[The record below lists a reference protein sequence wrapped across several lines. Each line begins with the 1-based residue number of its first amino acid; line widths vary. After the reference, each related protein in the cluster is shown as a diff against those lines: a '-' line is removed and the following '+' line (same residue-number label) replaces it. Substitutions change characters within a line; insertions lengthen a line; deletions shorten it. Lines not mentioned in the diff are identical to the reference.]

1 MKKEVVIEVKDAKVK
16 EAINSFLESLLEKNL
31 VSALLVPREV
41 PSKDNVVQSLMTNSN
56 SNLPVRG
63 PVCRAGTGRRTQTG
77 GLKEVNVISPVL
89 PVSSARIISQ
99 MTRLSSYKNPVGV
112 VLRSCEIRALI
123 ELVKLKQASLDNLL
137 IIGVDCL
144 GTYSVSDYQNL
155 CKQGNSPSDELL
167 RKFKEG
173 GEDTKLRKA
182 CQVCEYP
189 VPSNA
194 DLVIGLVGVDFEKN
208 ILLKPCTEKGEKILE
223 NFSFLEFNQSKREES
238 VSKYLSKKIEK
249 RDTLF
254 SEMKE
259 ETSGGWENL
268 LSVFSTCI
276 NCHNCMRV
284 CPLCYCRECFFESPT
299 FEFDSEKYLLWAK
312 RKGSIK
318 MPRDTTLFH
327 LGRMSHMATSCV
339 GCGLCEQACPSNI
352 PLLKIFKTV
361 SYDVQQIFK
370 YVPGR
375 DLEEP
380 LPLTTFKEDE
390 LRSVGE
396 E

>member
-1 MKKEVVIEVKDAKVK
+1 MTKEVVIEVKNGKVK
-16 EAINSFLESLLEKNL
+16 EAINSFLNELLEENL

-41 PSKDNVVQSLMTNSN
+41 PSEDNVVQSLVTNSD
-56 SNLPVRG
+56 
-63 PVCRAGTGRRTQTG
+63 
-77 GLKEVNVISPVL
+77 GLKEANVIAPVL
-89 PVSSARIISQ
+89 PVNSARIISE
-99 MTRLSSYKNPVGV
+99 MTRLSPHKSPVGV

-123 ELVKLKQASLDNLL
+123 ELVKLKQASLDNLI

-155 CKQGNSPSDELL
+155 CKQGNSPLEELL
-167 RKFKEG
+167 KNFKEKK
-173 GEDTKLRKA
+173 EDAKLRKA

-194 DLVIGLVGVDFEKN
+194 DLVIGLIGVDFEKS
-208 ILLKPCTEKGEKILE
+208 LLLQANTEKGEEILKR
-223 NFSFLEFNQSKREES
+223 FSFPKFNQSKEREES
-238 VSKYLSKKIEK
+238 VSRYIGGKIKK

-254 SEMKE
+254 SQTKE
-259 ETSGGWENL
+259 EVGGWENL

-276 NCHNCMRV
+276 SCHNCMRV
-284 CPLCYCRECFFESPT
+284 CPICYCRECFFESPT
-299 FEFDSEKYLLWAK
+299 FEFDAEKYLGWAK

-318 MPRDTTLFH
+318 MPRDTILFH

-339 GCGLCEQACPSNI
+339 GCGVCEQACPSNI

-361 SYDVQQIFK
+361 SHNAQQIFK

-390 LRSVGE
+390 LQSVGE

>member
-1 MKKEVVIEVKDAKVK
+1 MKKEVVIEVKDTKIK

-41 PSKDNVVQSLMTNSN
+41 PSKDIVVQSLMTNSN
-56 SNLPVRG
+56 
-63 PVCRAGTGRRTQTG
+63 
-77 GLKEVNVISPVL
+77 GLKEVNIISPVL
-89 PVSSARIISQ
+89 PVSSARIISE

-173 GEDTKLRKA
+173 GGEDTKLRKA

-189 VPSNA
+189 IPSNA

-208 ILLKPCTEKGEKILE
+208 ILLKSCTEKGEKILE
-223 NFSFLEFNQSKREES
+223 KFSFPEFNQSKREEP
-238 VSKYLSKKIEK
+238 VSKYLSKKIEQ
-249 RDTLF
+249 RDTVF
-254 SEMKE
+254 SEMKRE
-259 ETSGGWENL
+259 VNSWENL
-268 LSVFSTCI
+268 LSILSTCI
-276 NCHNCMRV
+276 HCHNCMRV
-284 CPLCYCRECFFESPT
+284 CPICYCRECFFESPT
-299 FEFDSEKYLLWAK
+299 FEFDSEKYLMWAK

-361 SYDVQQIFK
+361 SYNVQQIFN

>member
-41 PSKDNVVQSLMTNSN
+41 PSKDNIVQSLMTNSN
-56 SNLPVRG
+56 
-63 PVCRAGTGRRTQTG
+63 

-89 PVSSARIISQ
+89 PVSSARIISE

-167 RKFKEG
+167 RKFKEEEEEGGG
-173 GEDTKLRKA
+173 GEDTKLREA

-189 VPSNA
+189 IPSNA

-208 ILLKPCTEKGEKILE
+208 ILLKSCTEKGEKILE
-223 NFSFLEFNQSKREES
+223 KFSFPEFNQSKREES
-238 VSKYLSKKIEK
+238 VSKYISKKIEK
-249 RDTLF
+249 RDTFF
-254 SEMKE
+254 SEMKG
-259 ETSGGWENL
+259 ETSSGWENL

-284 CPLCYCRECFFESPT
+284 CPICYCRECFFESPT
-299 FEFDSEKYLLWAK
+299 FEFDSEKYLMWAK

>member
-1 MKKEVVIEVKDAKVK
+1 MKKEVVIEVKDTKIK

-41 PSKDNVVQSLMTNSN
+41 PSKDIVVQSLMTNSN
-56 SNLPVRG
+56 
-63 PVCRAGTGRRTQTG
+63 
-77 GLKEVNVISPVL
+77 GLKEVNIISPVL
-89 PVSSARIISQ
+89 PVSSARIISE

-173 GEDTKLRKA
+173 GGEDTKLRKA

-189 VPSNA
+189 IPSNA

-208 ILLKPCTEKGEKILE
+208 ILLKSCTEKGEKILE
-223 NFSFLEFNQSKREES
+223 KFSFPEFNQSKREEP
-238 VSKYLSKKIEK
+238 VSKYLSKKIEQ

-254 SEMKE
+254 SEMKRE
-259 ETSGGWENL
+259 LNGWENL
-268 LSVFSTCI
+268 LSILSTCI
-276 NCHNCMRV
+276 HCHNCMRV
-284 CPLCYCRECFFESPT
+284 CPICYCRECFFESPT
-299 FEFDSEKYLLWAK
+299 FEFDSEKYLMWAK

-361 SYDVQQIFK
+361 SYNVQQIFN

>member
-1 MKKEVVIEVKDAKVK
+1 MAKEVIVEVKDGKVK
-16 EAINSFLESLLEKNL
+16 ETINSFLNGLLEKDL

-41 PSKDNVVQSLMTNSN
+41 PSKDNVVQSLVNN
-56 SNLPVRG
+56 PDE
-63 PVCRAGTGRRTQTG
+63 
-77 GLKEVNVISPVL
+77 LKEANVIAPVL
-89 PVSSARIISQ
+89 PVNSAGIISD
-99 MTRLSSYKNPVGV
+99 MTRLSPYKSPVGV
-112 VLRSCEIRALI
+112 ILRSCEIRALI

-144 GTYSVSDYQNL
+144 GTYSVSDYQSL
-155 CKQGNSPSDELL
+155 CKQGSSPSDELL

-173 GEDTKLRKA
+173 EEDAQLREA
-182 CQVCEYP
+182 CRVCEYP
-189 VPSNA
+189 IPSNA
-194 DLVIGLVGVDFEKN
+194 DLVIGLIGVDFEKN
-208 ILLKPCTEKGEKILE
+208 ILLESHTKKGEEILE
-223 NFSFLEFNQSKREES
+223 KFPFSEFNQLKERKES
-238 VSKYLSKKIEK
+238 ISKYINGKIEK

-254 SEMKE
+254 SQTKE
-259 ETSGGWENL
+259 EASGWENL

-276 NCHNCMRV
+276 NCHNCMKV
-284 CPLCYCRECFFESPT
+284 CPICYCRECFFESPT
-299 FEFDSEKYLLWAK
+299 FEFDSGKYLGWAK

-318 MPRDTTLFH
+318 MPTDTILFH

-339 GCGLCEQACPSNI
+339 GCGACEQACPSNI

-361 SYDVQQIFK
+361 GYNVQEIFK

-380 LPLTTFKEDE
+380 LPLTTFKEEE
-390 LRSVGE
+390 LQNVGE

>member
-41 PSKDNVVQSLMTNSN
+41 PSKDNIVQSLMTNSN
-56 SNLPVRG
+56 
-63 PVCRAGTGRRTQTG
+63 

-89 PVSSARIISQ
+89 PVSSARIISE

-167 RKFKEG
+167 RKFKEEEEEEGGG
-173 GEDTKLRKA
+173 GEDTKLREA

-189 VPSNA
+189 ISSNA
-194 DLVIGLVGVDFEKN
+194 DLIIGLIGVDFEKN
-208 ILLKPCTEKGEKILE
+208 ILLKSCTEKGEKILE
-223 NFSFLEFNQSKREES
+223 KFSFPEFNQSKREES
-238 VSKYLSKKIEK
+238 VSKYISKKIEK

-254 SEMKE
+254 SEMKG
-259 ETSGGWENL
+259 ETSSGWENL

-299 FEFDSEKYLLWAK
+299 FEFDSEKYLMWAK

-352 PLLKIFKTV
+352 PLLKIFKMV
-361 SYDVQQIFK
+361 SYNVQQIFK

>member
-1 MKKEVVIEVKDAKVK
+1 
-16 EAINSFLESLLEKNL
+16 
-31 VSALLVPREV
+31 
-41 PSKDNVVQSLMTNSN
+41 
-56 SNLPVRG
+56 
-63 PVCRAGTGRRTQTG
+63 
-77 GLKEVNVISPVL
+77 
-89 PVSSARIISQ
+89 
-99 MTRLSSYKNPVGV
+99 VGV

-173 GEDTKLRKA
+173 REDTKLRKA

-194 DLVIGLVGVDFEKN
+194 DLVIGLVGVDFEKS
-208 ILLKPCTEKGEKILE
+208 ILLKSCTEKGEKILE
-223 NFSFLEFNQSKREES
+223 NFSFLEFDQSKREES
-238 VSKYLSKKIEK
+238 VSKYLSEKTEK

-361 SYDVQQIFK
+361 SYNVQQIFK

>member
-1 MKKEVVIEVKDAKVK
+1 
-16 EAINSFLESLLEKNL
+16 
-31 VSALLVPREV
+31 
-41 PSKDNVVQSLMTNSN
+41 
-56 SNLPVRG
+56 
-63 PVCRAGTGRRTQTG
+63 
-77 GLKEVNVISPVL
+77 
-89 PVSSARIISQ
+89 
-99 MTRLSSYKNPVGV
+99 VGV

-189 VPSNA
+189 IPSNA
-194 DLVIGLVGVDFEKN
+194 DLVIGLVGVDFEKS
-208 ILLKPCTEKGEKILE
+208 ILLKSCTEKGEKILE
-223 NFSFLEFNQSKREES
+223 KFSFLEFNQSKREES

-254 SEMKE
+254 SELKGE
-259 ETSGGWENL
+259 VTGWENL

-284 CPLCYCRECFFESPT
+284 CPICYCRECFFESPT
-299 FEFDSEKYLLWAK
+299 FEFDSEKYLMWAK

>member
-1 MKKEVVIEVKDAKVK
+1 MKKEVVIEVKDAKAK

-56 SNLPVRG
+56 
-63 PVCRAGTGRRTQTG
+63 

-89 PVSSARIISQ
+89 PVSSAGIISE

-189 VPSNA
+189 IPSNA
-194 DLVIGLVGVDFEKN
+194 DLVIGLIGVDFEKN
-208 ILLKPCTEKGEKILE
+208 ILLKSCTEKGEKILE
-223 NFSFLEFNQSKREES
+223 KFSFPEFNQSKREES
-238 VSKYLSKKIEK
+238 VSKYISKKIEK

-284 CPLCYCRECFFESPT
+284 CPICYCRECFFESPT
-299 FEFDSEKYLLWAK
+299 FEFDSEKYLMWAK

-361 SYDVQQIFK
+361 SYNVQQIFK

>member
-1 MKKEVVIEVKDAKVK
+1 MKKEVVIEVKDAKAK

-56 SNLPVRG
+56 
-63 PVCRAGTGRRTQTG
+63 

-89 PVSSARIISQ
+89 PVSSARIISE

-189 VPSNA
+189 IPSNA

-208 ILLKPCTEKGEKILE
+208 ILLKSCTEKGEKILE
-223 NFSFLEFNQSKREES
+223 KFSFPEFNQSKREES
-238 VSKYLSKKIEK
+238 VSKYISKKIEK
-249 RDTLF
+249 RDTFF
-254 SEMKE
+254 SEMKG
-259 ETSGGWENL
+259 ETSSGWENL

-299 FEFDSEKYLLWAK
+299 FEFDSEKYLMWAK

>member
-1 MKKEVVIEVKDAKVK
+1 MKKEVVIEVKDVKAK

-56 SNLPVRG
+56 
-63 PVCRAGTGRRTQTG
+63 

-89 PVSSARIISQ
+89 PVSSARIISE

-173 GEDTKLRKA
+173 GEDTKLREA

-189 VPSNA
+189 IPSNA

-208 ILLKPCTEKGEKILE
+208 ILLKSCTEKGEKILE
-223 NFSFLEFNQSKREES
+223 KFSFPEFKQSKREES

-249 RDTLF
+249 RDNLF
-254 SEMKE
+254 SEMKRE
-259 ETSGGWENL
+259 VSGWENL

-299 FEFDSEKYLLWAK
+299 FEFDSEKYLMWAK

-361 SYDVQQIFK
+361 SYNVQQIFK

>member
-1 MKKEVVIEVKDAKVK
+1 MKKEVVIEVKDARVK

-56 SNLPVRG
+56 
-63 PVCRAGTGRRTQTG
+63 

-89 PVSSARIISQ
+89 PVSSARIISE

-189 VPSNA
+189 IPSNA
-194 DLVIGLVGVDFEKN
+194 DLVIGLIGVDFEKN
-208 ILLKPCTEKGEKILE
+208 ILLKSGTEKGEKILE
-223 NFSFLEFNQSKREES
+223 NFSFLPVRACTQTGPEFNQSKREES

-249 RDTLF
+249 RDALF

-318 MPRDTTLFH
+318 MPRDTILFH

-352 PLLKIFKTV
+352 PLLKIFKMV
-361 SYDVQQIFK
+361 SYKVQQIFK

-380 LPLTTFKEDE
+380 LPLTIFKEDE

>member
-56 SNLPVRG
+56 
-63 PVCRAGTGRRTQTG
+63 

-89 PVSSARIISQ
+89 PVSSARIISE

-189 VPSNA
+189 IPSNA
-194 DLVIGLVGVDFEKN
+194 DLVIGLIGVDFEKN
-208 ILLKPCTEKGEKILE
+208 ILLKSCTEKGEKILE
-223 NFSFLEFNQSKREES
+223 KFSFPEFNQSKREES
-238 VSKYLSKKIEK
+238 ISKYISKKIEK

-259 ETSGGWENL
+259 ETSSGWENL

-299 FEFDSEKYLLWAK
+299 FEFDSEKYLMWAK

-361 SYDVQQIFK
+361 SYKVQQIFK

>member
-1 MKKEVVIEVKDAKVK
+1 MKKEVVIEVKDAKAK

-41 PSKDNVVQSLMTNSN
+41 PSKDNIVQSLMTNSN
-56 SNLPVRG
+56 
-63 PVCRAGTGRRTQTG
+63 

-89 PVSSARIISQ
+89 PVSSARIISE

-189 VPSNA
+189 IPSNA

-208 ILLKPCTEKGEKILE
+208 ILLKSCTEKGEKILE
-223 NFSFLEFNQSKREES
+223 KFSFPEFNQSKREES
-238 VSKYLSKKIEK
+238 VSKYISKKIEK
-249 RDTLF
+249 RDTFF
-254 SEMKE
+254 SEMKG
-259 ETSGGWENL
+259 ETSSGWENL

-284 CPLCYCRECFFESPT
+284 CPICYCRECFFESPT
-299 FEFDSEKYLLWAK
+299 FEFDSEKYLMWAK

>member
-1 MKKEVVIEVKDAKVK
+1 MKKEVVIEVKDAKAK

-41 PSKDNVVQSLMTNSN
+41 PSKDNIVQSLMTNSN
-56 SNLPVRG
+56 LPVRG
-63 PVCRAGTGRRTQTG
+63 RTQTG

-189 VPSNA
+189 IPSNA

-208 ILLKPCTEKGEKILE
+208 ILLKSCTEKGEKILE
-223 NFSFLEFNQSKREES
+223 KFSFPEFNQSKREES
-238 VSKYLSKKIEK
+238 VSKYISKKIEK

-254 SEMKE
+254 SEMKGE
-259 ETSGGWENL
+259 VSGWENL

-284 CPLCYCRECFFESPT
+284 CPICYCRECFFESPT
-299 FEFDSEKYLLWAK
+299 FEFDSEKYLMWAK

-352 PLLKIFKTV
+352 PLLKIFKMV

>member
-41 PSKDNVVQSLMTNSN
+41 PSKDNVVQSLMTNS
-56 SNLPVRG
+56 
-63 PVCRAGTGRRTQTG
+63 G

-144 GTYSVSDYQNL
+144 GTYSVSDYQDL

-173 GEDTKLRKA
+173 REDTKLRKA

-189 VPSNA
+189 IPSNA

-208 ILLKPCTEKGEKILE
+208 ILLKSCTEKGEKILE
-223 NFSFLEFNQSKREES
+223 KFSFLEFNQSKREES

-254 SEMKE
+254 SEMKGE
-259 ETSGGWENL
+259 VTCLRANTHRQSGWENL

>member
-1 MKKEVVIEVKDAKVK
+1 MKKEVVIEVKDAKAK

-41 PSKDNVVQSLMTNSN
+41 PSKDNVVQSLMTNS
-56 SNLPVRG
+56 SLPVRG
-63 PVCRAGTGRRTQTG
+63 RTQTG

-189 VPSNA
+189 IPSNA

-208 ILLKPCTEKGEKILE
+208 ILLKSCTEKGEKILE
-223 NFSFLEFNQSKREES
+223 KFSFLEFNQLKREES

-254 SEMKE
+254 SELKGE
-259 ETSGGWENL
+259 VNGWENL

-361 SYDVQQIFK
+361 SYDAQQIFK

>member
-1 MKKEVVIEVKDAKVK
+1 MKKEVVIEVKDAKAK

-41 PSKDNVVQSLMTNSN
+41 PSKDNIVQSLMTNSN
-56 SNLPVRG
+56 
-63 PVCRAGTGRRTQTG
+63 
-77 GLKEVNVISPVL
+77 GLKEANVISPVL

-112 VLRSCEIRALI
+112 VLKSCEIRALI

-189 VPSNA
+189 IPSNA

-208 ILLKPCTEKGEKILE
+208 ILLKSCTEKGEKILE
-223 NFSFLEFNQSKREES
+223 KFSFPEFNQSKREES
-238 VSKYLSKKIEK
+238 VSKYISKKIEK
-249 RDTLF
+249 RDTFF
-254 SEMKE
+254 SEMKG
-259 ETSGGWENL
+259 ETSSGWENL

-284 CPLCYCRECFFESPT
+284 CPICYCRECFFESPT
-299 FEFDSEKYLLWAK
+299 FEFDSEKYLMWAK

>member
-1 MKKEVVIEVKDAKVK
+1 MSKDVIVKVKDSNVK
-16 EAINSFLESLLEKNL
+16 EAINSFLKSLFERNL

-41 PSKDNVVQSLMTNSN
+41 PSKDNVVQSLVTN
-56 SNLPVRG
+56 PDEI
-63 PVCRAGTGRRTQTG
+63 
-77 GLKEVNVISPVL
+77 KEANVVAPVL
-89 PVSSARIISQ
+89 PVNSARIISD
-99 MTRLSSYKNPVGV
+99 MTRIAPNKTPVGV
-112 VLRSCEIRALI
+112 VLRSCEIRALL

-144 GTYSVSDYQNL
+144 GTYSVSDYQTL
-155 CKQGNSPSDELL
+155 CQQGISPWDELL
-167 RKFKEG
+167 RKFKQEK
-173 GEDTKLRKA
+173 EDSKLREA
-182 CQVCEYP
+182 CKVCEYP

-194 DLVIGLVGVDFEKN
+194 DLTFGLIGVDFEKG
-208 ILLKPCTEKGEKILE
+208 ILLQSHTEKGEKILE
-223 NFSFLEFNQSKREES
+223 RFSYPEFSQSKKREEY
-238 VSKYLSKKIEK
+238 VSRYISKKIEK
-249 RDTLF
+249 RDQLF
-254 SEMKE
+254 YQTKKE
-259 ETSGGWENL
+259 VNGWEKL

-284 CPLCYCRECFFESPT
+284 CPICYCRECFFESPT
-299 FEFDSEKYLLWAK
+299 FEFDSEKYLNWAK

-318 MPRDTTLFH
+318 MPRDTILFH

-339 GCGLCEQACPSNI
+339 GCGVCEQACPSNI

-361 SYDVQQIFK
+361 SYDAQQIFK

-375 DLEEP
+375 SLEEP

-390 LRSVGE
+390 LQKVGE

>member
-1 MKKEVVIEVKDAKVK
+1 MKKEVVIEVKDAKAK

-56 SNLPVRG
+56 LPVR
-63 PVCRAGTGRRTQTG
+63 VRTQTG

-89 PVSSARIISQ
+89 PVSSARIISE

-173 GEDTKLRKA
+173 GGEDTKLRKA

-189 VPSNA
+189 IPSNA

-208 ILLKPCTEKGEKILE
+208 ILLKSCTEKGEKILE
-223 NFSFLEFNQSKREES
+223 KFSFPEFNQSKREES
-238 VSKYLSKKIEK
+238 VSEYLSKKIEK

-254 SEMKE
+254 SEMKGE
-259 ETSGGWENL
+259 VSGWENL

-284 CPLCYCRECFFESPT
+284 CPICYCRECFFESPT
-299 FEFDSEKYLLWAK
+299 FEFDSEKYLMWAK

-352 PLLKIFKTV
+352 PLLKIFKTI

>member
-41 PSKDNVVQSLMTNSN
+41 PSKDNIVQSLMTNSN
-56 SNLPVRG
+56 
-63 PVCRAGTGRRTQTG
+63 

-89 PVSSARIISQ
+89 PVSSARIISE

-167 RKFKEG
+167 RKFKEEEEEGGG
-173 GEDTKLRKA
+173 GEDTKLREA

-189 VPSNA
+189 ISSNA
-194 DLVIGLVGVDFEKN
+194 DLIIGLIGVDFEKN
-208 ILLKPCTEKGEKILE
+208 ILLKSCTEKGEKILE
-223 NFSFLEFNQSKREES
+223 KFSFPEFNQSKREES
-238 VSKYLSKKIEK
+238 VSKYISKKIEK
-249 RDTLF
+249 RDILF
-254 SEMKE
+254 SEMKG
-259 ETSGGWENL
+259 ETSSGWENL

-284 CPLCYCRECFFESPT
+284 CPICYCRECFFESPT
-299 FEFDSEKYLLWAK
+299 FEFDSEKYLMWAK

>member
-56 SNLPVRG
+56 LPVR
-63 PVCRAGTGRRTQTG
+63 VRTQTG

-189 VPSNA
+189 IPSNA

-208 ILLKPCTEKGEKILE
+208 ILLKSGTEKGEKILE
-223 NFSFLEFNQSKREES
+223 KFSFPEFNQSKREES

-254 SEMKE
+254 SEMKGE
-259 ETSGGWENL
+259 VSGWENL

>member
-1 MKKEVVIEVKDAKVK
+1 MKKEVVIEVKDAKAK

-41 PSKDNVVQSLMTNSN
+41 PSKDNIVQSLMTNSN
-56 SNLPVRG
+56 
-63 PVCRAGTGRRTQTG
+63 

-89 PVSSARIISQ
+89 PVSSARIISE

-167 RKFKEG
+167 RKFKEEEEEGGG
-173 GEDTKLRKA
+173 GEDTKLREA

-189 VPSNA
+189 ISSNA
-194 DLVIGLVGVDFEKN
+194 DLIIGLIGVDFEKN
-208 ILLKPCTEKGEKILE
+208 ILLKSCTEKGEKILE
-223 NFSFLEFNQSKREES
+223 KFSFPEFNQSKREES
-238 VSKYLSKKIEK
+238 VSKYISKKIEK

-254 SEMKE
+254 SEMKG
-259 ETSGGWENL
+259 ETSSGWENL

-299 FEFDSEKYLLWAK
+299 FEFDSEKYLMWAK

-327 LGRMSHMATSCV
+327 LGRMSHMAASCV

-352 PLLKIFKTV
+352 PLLKIFKMV
-361 SYDVQQIFK
+361 SYNVQQIFK

>member
-1 MKKEVVIEVKDAKVK
+1 MKKEVVIEVKDAKAK

-31 VSALLVPREV
+31 VSALLVSREV
-41 PSKDNVVQSLMTNSN
+41 PSKDNIVQSLMTNSN
-56 SNLPVRG
+56 
-63 PVCRAGTGRRTQTG
+63 

-89 PVSSARIISQ
+89 PVSSARIISE

-173 GEDTKLRKA
+173 EEDTKLRKA

-189 VPSNA
+189 TPSNA

-208 ILLKPCTEKGEKILE
+208 ILLKSCTEKGENILE
-223 NFSFLEFNQSKREES
+223 KFSFPEFNQSKREES
-238 VSKYLSKKIEK
+238 VSKYISKKIEK

-254 SEMKE
+254 SEMKG
-259 ETSGGWENL
+259 ETSSGWENL

-284 CPLCYCRECFFESPT
+284 CPICYCRECFFESPT
-299 FEFDSEKYLLWAK
+299 FEFDSEKYLMWAK

-361 SYDVQQIFK
+361 SYNVQQIFK
-370 YVPGR
+370 YIPGR

>member
-1 MKKEVVIEVKDAKVK
+1 MKKEVVIEVKDAKAK

-41 PSKDNVVQSLMTNSN
+41 PSKDNIVQSLMTNSN
-56 SNLPVRG
+56 
-63 PVCRAGTGRRTQTG
+63 

-89 PVSSARIISQ
+89 PVSSARIISE

-144 GTYSVSDYQNL
+144 GTYSVSDYQNF

-189 VPSNA
+189 IPSNA

-208 ILLKPCTEKGEKILE
+208 ILLKSCTEKGEKILE
-223 NFSFLEFNQSKREES
+223 KFSFPEFNQSKREES
-238 VSKYLSKKIEK
+238 VSKYISKKIEK
-249 RDTLF
+249 RDTFF
-254 SEMKE
+254 SEMKG
-259 ETSGGWENL
+259 ETSSGWENL

-284 CPLCYCRECFFESPT
+284 CPICYCRECFFESPT
-299 FEFDSEKYLLWAK
+299 FEFDSEKYLMWAK